1 MSHARRKLLSMRL
14 EMDDYTTKYGEVCDI
29 VERNYHEWPLEHD
42 DDNPFMHTSK
52 EARAAALRIFEI
64 LGIELDN

>member
-1 MSHARRKLLSMRL
+1 
-14 EMDDYTTKYGEVCDI
+14 MDDYTTKYGEVCDI